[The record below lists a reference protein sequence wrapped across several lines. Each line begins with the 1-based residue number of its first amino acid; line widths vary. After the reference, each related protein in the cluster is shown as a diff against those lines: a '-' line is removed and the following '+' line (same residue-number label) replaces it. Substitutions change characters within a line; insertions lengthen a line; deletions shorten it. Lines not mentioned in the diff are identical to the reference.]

1 MGKMLRITV
10 VRVFPKDTKLEL
22 DIYHA
27 RPSRP
32 ALRDEF
38 REAGLVS
45 KDHNVI
51 FN

>member
-1 MGKMLRITV
+1 MHRINV
-10 VRVFPKDTKLEL
+10 VMNFSKDAKLEL
-22 DIYHA
+22 DIFHV

-38 REAGLVS
+38 REAGIVN
-45 KDHNVI
+45 KDQNVI